1 MKISLKSLLFLFS
14 YILICI
20 GLLILAENQ
29 STEQPIGLLFVAM
42 VTTPFIISI
51 CGGLPID
58 CLQPE
63 RLINQN
69 SSANE

>member
-42 VTTPFIISI
+42 VTTPSSYRYVAAY
-51 CGGLPID
+51 
-58 CLQPE
+58 Q
-63 RLINQN
+63 LIAFNLRD
-69 SSANE
+69 